1 MAPELEAGSIL
12 VRIPSY
18 EWFVQM
24 LFKINSIQYKWESR
38 TYKSA
43 SLVPEEIR
51 MREVGL
57 KVFGEGIRVRFLV
70 TYRTNH
76 EI

>member
-1 MAPELEAGSIL
+1 MASKHEAGLILISIS
-12 VRIPSY
+12 SY

-24 LFKINSIQYKWESR
+24 LFKINHTQKKCESR

-70 TYRTNH
+70 TYTTDH
-76 EI
+76 KI